1 MKNTEPTYSLEST
14 EPYYS
19 ITPLEPTNSMDPA
32 TAIGSS
38 KKTIYENENLGS
50 LAYQNENLG
59 WTIATLF
66 LTIVTGCL
74 FIITVNE
81 EHVAQVAREH
91 EIQAWREQTSEKR
104 SLAAST
110 PKSVKEDDSSEV
122 QRDGDNKE
130 TIRNPAAWVE

>member
-1 MKNTEPTYSLEST
+1 MKDTEPTYPIEST

-19 ITPLEPTNSMDPA
+19 ANPIEPTNAEDP
-32 TAIGSS
+32 TNAIRSS
-38 KKTIYENENLGS
+38 NSSIYRNDDLGGPT
-50 LAYQNENLG
+50 YQNENLG

-81 EHVAQVAREH
+81 EHVAQIARDH
-91 EIQAWREQTSEKR
+91 QVQTWREQTREKR

-110 PKSVKEDDSSEV
+110 PKSVKEDDASKA